1 MRHSRTRTLV
11 TATLAATLAAGLAA
25 SLVGCS
31 SPSAEAGG
39 SKASDGKRLRVVA
52 TTTQLADFTKEVG
65 GDDVELTGL
74 LKPGASAH
82 HFDPSPADLLALGR
96 ADVLVVNGAGLEAFV
111 GSAVEA
117 SGFHGKT
124 ITAADG
130 LDQKT
135 LKEITAEG
143 AAEAGGAEAH
153 DHAHES
159 ADAHDHASGTEEAA
173 HADGDD
179 DDHDH
184 GDLNPHIWTSPRNA
198 EGMVSEVAKGLAQAD
213 PAHKADYQ
221 RRADAYLLKLKG
233 LDEWITTQMDR
244 VPKAERIM
252 VTGHDSLRYYL
263 HDYGIAFAGSILPSF
278 EDNAEPSAADVDRLV
293 ATIKERKVRAVFV
306 ESSMSPGLARTI
318 AKEAGVK
325 VVDAESLYTD
335 SLGPVGSSSAQ
346 YLGATIHNTQTI
358 LEAWGEKP
366 GPLPENLK

>member
-31 SPSAEAGG
+31 TSAEAGG
-39 SKASDGKRLRVVA
+39 SKTSDGTRLRVVA

-96 ADVLVVNGAGLEAFV
+96 ADVLVVNGAGLETFV

-124 ITAADG
+124 VTAADG
-130 LDQKT
+130 LDQAT
-135 LKEITAEG
+135 LKAITAEG
-143 AAEAGGAEAH
+143 AAEAGGAAGH
-153 DHAHES
+153 DHADEH
-159 ADAHDHASGTEEAA
+159 AHDHASASGEAA
-173 HADGDD
+173 HAHAAGDDD

-198 EGMVSEVAKGLAQAD
+198 EGMVAEVAKGLSQAD

-221 RRADAYLLKLKG
+221 RRADAYLLKLKS

-244 VPKAERIM
+244 VPKAERLM

-335 SLGPVGSSSAQ
+335 SLGPADSLSAQ
-346 YLGATIHNTQTI
+346 YLGATVHNTQTI